1 MSGLPSPST
10 SPMATP
16 TGYNPVVK
24 STFGAKELAVM
35 EPEELVF
42 LKTETVLLNWFVRTT
57 SGLPS
62 PSTSHMTTSNG
73 ADPVVKSTLGA
84 KERLPSMLVFLKTE
98 TVLLF
103 QFVTMRSG
111 LPSPSTSPMAT
122 P

>member
-42 LKTETVLLNWFVRTT
+42 LNTETVLLVIFTT
-57 SGLPS
+57 
-62 PSTSHMTTSNG
+62 T
-73 ADPVVKSTLGA
+73 
-84 KERLPSMLVFLKTE
+84 
-98 TVLLF
+98 
-103 QFVTMRSG
+103 RSG
-111 LPSPSTSPMAT
+111 LPSPSKSPIAT